1 MAKEQVDFPKTTY
14 DLLFRL
20 VMIGDS
26 GVGKTAL
33 LLRYADQTFE
43 PSFISTIGID
53 FRIKTITV
61 EEKRIKLQIWD
72 TAGQEQFHS
81 VATSYFRN
89 AHGILLV
96 YDVCSVQSFM
106 QITRWVDRV
115 SNLAPASIRMVLVG
129 NKCDA
134 EDSVRVIEKSKGEA
148 LAKELDIP
156 FMETSAKTNYN
167 VDVIFELV
175 TMMILEIAAST
186 LEAEK
191 HEEQAGNVEVLVP
204 KTQDEVASEKRK
216 RKCCNSS

>member
-1 MAKEQVDFPKTTY
+1 MAEDVGFPKTTY

-33 LLRYADQTFE
+33 LLRYADETFE

-61 EEKRIKLQIWD
+61 EGKRIKLQIWD

-96 YDVCSVQSFM
+96 YDVCSAQSFM
-106 QITRWVDRV
+106 QVTRWMDRV
-115 SNLAPASIRMVLVG
+115 TKMAPATIRMVLVG

-156 FMETSAKTNYN
+156 FMETSAKIDYN
-167 VDVIFELV
+167 VDVVFELL
-175 TMMILEIAAST
+175 TMMVLEVVTSTAAVETQEDPASN
-186 LEAEK
+186 A
-191 HEEQAGNVEVLVP
+191 EVLVL
-204 KTQDEVASEKRK
+204 KKQDEVTPEKRR
-216 RKCCNSS
+216 RKCCKST